1 MQEAIM
7 ATALM
12 VVADG
17 SEEIETLA
25 AVDVLRR
32 GGVEVT
38 LAGLTSGPLT
48 LSRQVRI
55 LADQDLDQALG
66 RDYDAVLI
74 PGGAGHRALM
84 EDERVLCLLQRQAG
98 RQGLVASICAGPK
111 VLAKAGLLKGRR
123 ATSYPGALESL
134 DDPGITLVAGQ
145 AVVVDGRI
153 ITSRGPGTTLAWALQ
168 VLELLTDAATRAKVE
183 AGLQA

>member
-1 MQEAIM
+1 M

-12 VVADG
+12 VVTDG
-17 SEEIETLA
+17 SEEIEALA

-32 GGVEVT
+32 GGVELT
-38 LAGLTSGPLT
+38 LAGLKAGPLT
-48 LSRQVRI
+48 LSRGVRI
-55 LADQDLDQALG
+55 LADQGLDQALG
-66 RDYDAVLI
+66 KDYDAVLI
-74 PGGAGHRALM
+74 PGGAGHLAMM
-84 EDERVLCLLQRQAG
+84 EDERVLGLLRRQAS

-123 ATSYPGALESL
+123 ATCYPGALESL
-134 DDPGITLVAGQ
+134 GDPSITVVAGQ

-168 VLELLTDAATRAKVE
+168 VLEIMTDAATRAKVE
-183 AGLQA
+183 AALQG